1 MAVKQPENKTENP
14 RAENDEAW
22 KHILNA
28 HLKDFV
34 EFFWLEAYEDID
46 WTKPY
51 EILEQELLSIG
62 IKEEIGNRYVDK
74 LFKVFLKNGREQW
87 LLLHIEV
94 QHTKENDFTE
104 TMFIY
109 FYRIYD
115 RYRQDVASIA
125 ILADTDKTWRPNQYR
140 RQVWNSE
147 IARTFEVIKL
157 IDFKSKIAELENH
170 TNPFAMVILIQ
181 LAALETKVNDKH
193 RLLTKLEFIRALHK
207 RGWSAEKSL
216 NMYRFLDTLL
226 CLNPKFEL
234 EYAESAKKIDEE
246 FNVSIMLTGERL
258 GYQKGMQEGIEQGIE
273 QGIQYGE
280 AHMLLNQLKVKFNDL
295 PESYVERINRA
306 DANTLNQWGINLL
319 MAQSLDEVFK
329 Q

>member
-1 MAVKQPENKTENP
+1 MRNNQSENP

-22 KHILNA
+22 KHILNT

-34 EFFWLEAYEDID
+34 EFFWPEAYDDID
-46 WTKPY
+46 WTRPY

-62 IKEEIGNRYVDK
+62 IKEEIGNRRIDK

-94 QHTKENDFTE
+94 QHTKEDDFTE

-125 ILADTDKTWRPNQYR
+125 ILADTDKAWRPNRYN

-147 IARTFEVIKL
+147 IIRTFEVVKL
-157 IDFKSKIAELENH
+157 IDFKSRIAELEKH
-170 TNPFAMVILIQ
+170 PNPFAMVILIQ
-181 LAALETKVNDKH
+181 LAALETKPDEKY
-193 RLLTKLEFIRALHK
+193 RLLTKLEFFRSLHK
-207 RGWSAEKSL
+207 RGWSVEKSM

-226 CLNPKFEL
+226 CLNPKFDV
-234 EYAESAKKIDEE
+234 EYVETAKKIDEE
-246 FNVSIMLTGERL
+246 FKMTYVSTAERV
-258 GYQKGMQEGIEQGIE
+258 GYQKGIEQGV
-273 QGIQYGE
+273 QYGE
-280 AHMLLNQLKVKFNDL
+280 AHLLMNMLKVKFNDL
-295 PESYVERINRA
+295 PEAYVEKINCA
-306 DANTLNQWGINLL
+306 DANTLNQWGINFV
-319 MAQSLDEVFK
+319 MAQSLDDVFK